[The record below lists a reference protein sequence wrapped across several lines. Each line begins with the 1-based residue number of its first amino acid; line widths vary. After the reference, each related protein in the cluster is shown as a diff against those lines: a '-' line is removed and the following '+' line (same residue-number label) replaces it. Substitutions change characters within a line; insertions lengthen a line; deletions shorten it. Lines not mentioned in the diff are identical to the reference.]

1 MSIKAMYM
9 VPSVLPSCL
18 QIADNASSEDYV
30 KYILPSL
37 KPVMK
42 MMEPDQILLIFM
54 QRMDLLLEKTPS
66 EDIKSD
72 VLPMVYRALGSNVS
86 QIQELCL
93 SITPNFAGKIL
104 VHIHSCINTIF
115 ICIFPRIA

>member
-1 MSIKAMYM
+1 MREQNTIMQKQET
-9 VPSVLPSCL
+9 V
-18 QIADNASSEDYV
+18 QASRASASKEDYV
-30 KYILPSL
+30 KHILPSL

-42 MMEPDQILLIFM
+42 MMEPIQILLVFM
-54 QRMDLLLEKTPS
+54 QRMDLMLEKTPS

-93 SITPNFAGKIL
+93 SIIQNFAGIK
-104 VHIHSCINTIF
+104 
-115 ICIFPRIA
+115 